1 MEVEGV
7 VADAPGGGALFLC
20 IADGVSL
27 TIDAW
32 LHNMVLADRT
42 VVDMDICR
50 NGYVK
55 ITQRFPRSRE
65 GDGA

>member
-42 VVDMDICR
+42 VVDMDVCR

-55 ITQRFPRSRE
+55 IAQRFPRSRE
-65 GDGA
+65 DNVA